1 MADNSRSGK
10 LAVILH
16 ADVAGSTALV
26 QQDEQVAHGRIQNT
40 FRCFGDTITKY
51 RGHVRELRG
60 DALLAEFERA
70 SDAVTAA
77 LAFQAEQIDYNAQ
90 LNDSLQPKVRVGI
103 AMGEVIVADDTIT
116 GAGVVLAQRLEQL
129 SEPGGVVIQ
138 GAAYETIPGRF
149 PFEYANLGEH
159 QVKGFDEPV
168 RAYSAGLKR
177 DRDIPQ
183 PSPLVHK
190 TRNAKIAFV
199 SVAVIITGI
208 ALMWFK
214 PWGVREE
221 PASMARMAFPLP
233 DKPSIAV
240 LPFTNMSDDAQ
251 QEYFVD
257 GMTEDL
263 ITDLSKLSG
272 LFVVARNSVFTYKG
286 KPVKVQQVAEELGV
300 RYVLEGSVRRVGGLV
315 RINAQLI
322 DATTGGHVWAE
333 RYDGSLT
340 DVFTLQDKVAR
351 NIVAA
356 LAVSMTD
363 EEQVQRSRQD
373 TDNADAYDA
382 FLQGWA
388 HYQLRTPEDLAKA
401 VPYLEEAIRLDSNYA
416 RAHAALASVY
426 WDAWNNNWVKSLNV
440 ESFQAR
446 RLMAEHLKEALK
458 SPTSLAHSLK
468 SRILAEITQKY
479 EEAVSEAQQALT
491 LDTNDATAYAALAN
505 ALIFAGRPAEG
516 ADSVRKAMRLDPH
529 YPPSYLI
536 ILGRTEFELEQFEE
550 AAETFERAVK
560 RNLDN
565 KWAWIYL
572 AATYGHLGRE
582 KEGQLAMETFNVFR
596 AEAELPEVNVSTIKL
611 TRFGGDMAQKRMMSG
626 LSVIPPP
633 TWKTLFG
640 SSDSG
645 ETTVQGATAI
655 DINMAKTLHDR
666 GVRFVDVRRDGSW
679 LRAHIPSAF
688 SLPLV
693 RNSKA
698 RLGEIVDRKEDVVL
712 YCNCG
717 RGCNMSP
724 EASAKAV
731 AWGYQNVYFIKGA
744 IDAWDAAEYPLEQG
758 E

>member
-1 MADNSRSGK
+1 MVIQDISRK
-10 LAVILH
+10 LAVIVH

-26 QQDEQVAHGRIQNT
+26 QRDETRAHKRITEAFQRFSSIIQDYGGT
-40 FRCFGDTITKY
+40 
-51 RGHVRELRG
+51 VREIRG
-60 DALLAEFERA
+60 DALVAEFARA
-70 SDAVTAA
+70 SDAVCAS
-77 LAFQAEQIDYNAQ
+77 LNFQYAHEEHLLTLSDEIKPTVRIGV
-90 LNDSLQPKVRVGI
+90 SL
-103 AMGEVIVADDTIT
+103 GEVVFADNTVT
-116 GAGVVLAQRLEQL
+116 GPGVVLAQRVEQIAK
-129 SEPGGVVIQ
+129 PGGVCLQ
-138 GAAYETIPGRF
+138 GAVYEAVPRRL
-149 PFEYANLGEH
+149 PFDYENLGE
-159 QVKGFDEPV
+159 QKVKGFEEPV
-168 RAYSAGLKR
+168 RVYAIGLK
-177 DRDIPQ
+177 DGESIPE
-183 PSPLVHK
+183 PERSKDTFRWWKPAV
-190 TRNAKIAFV
+190 AAV
-199 SVAVIITGI
+199 VVMAVIVLG
-208 ALMWFK
+208 WFR
-214 PWGVREE
+214 PWEPQVE
-221 PASMARMAFPLP
+221 PASIERMAFPLP

-272 LFVVARNSVFTYKG
+272 LFVIARNSVFTYKG

-333 RYDGSLT
+333 RYDGSLA

-363 EEQVQRSRQD
+363 EEQAQRSRQD

-440 ESFQAR
+440 RPLQAR
-446 RLMAEHLKEALK
+446 TLVVEHLKEAMK

-468 SRILAEITQKY
+468 SRLLTGSVQRY
-479 EEAVSEAQQALT
+479 EEAVSEAQQAVA

-516 ADSVRKAMRLDPH
+516 AASVRKAMRLDPH

-536 ILGRTEFELEQFEE
+536 ILGRTQFELERFED
-550 AAETFERAVK
+550 AVETFERAVK

-596 AEAELPEVNVSTIKL
+596 AEAELPEVNLSTLKL
-611 TRFGGDMAQKRMMSG
+611 KTVRGGYGPKTRVVRPLRDSSADMENAIRLFGFGGSYNTG
-626 LSVIPPP
+626 C
-633 TWKTLFG
+633 
-640 SSDSG
+640 
-645 ETTVQGATAI
+645 
-655 DINMAKTLHDR
+655 
-666 GVRFVDVRRDGSW
+666 DG
-679 LRAHIPSAF
+679 
-688 SLPLV
+688 
-693 RNSKA
+693 N
-698 RLGEIVDRKEDVVL
+698 
-712 YCNCG
+712 
-717 RGCNMSP
+717 
-724 EASAKAV
+724 
-731 AWGYQNVYFIKGA
+731 
-744 IDAWDAAEYPLEQG
+744 
-758 E
+758 